1 MLALLWIVQINVNSM
16 FSSGQKGRQCI
27 KQLIGINRKA
37 IVKKSENTIVSLYNP
52 LCIHVLNIVFSVL
65 LKYRIQR
72 WLLKM
77 IKSTEQFLD
86 KGSVKRETTDI
97 TE

>member
-1 MLALLWIVQINVNSM
+1 M
-16 FSSGQKGRQCI
+16 
-27 KQLIGINRKA
+27 
-37 IVKKSENTIVSLYNP
+37 KKSENTIVSLYNP
-52 LCIHVLNIVFSVL
+52 LYIRVLNIVFSVL

-72 WLLKM
+72 QLLKM

-97 TE
+97 TERVSKEQLLVISHRMRPVGQQLE